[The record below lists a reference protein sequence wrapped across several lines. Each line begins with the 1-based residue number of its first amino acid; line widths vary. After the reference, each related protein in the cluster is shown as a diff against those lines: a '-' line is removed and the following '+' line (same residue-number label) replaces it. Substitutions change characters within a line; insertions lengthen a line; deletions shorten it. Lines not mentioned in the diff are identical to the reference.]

1 MWLSFQFRPGKT
13 MVWIKERNS
22 WYNVMRRMRGKGD
35 LVKVGTNFPL
45 VFQSLLDIC
54 RGMAACPTAGRLM
67 VEAKGEGWSTSAAFI
82 LCAGS
87 LGLNFP
93 AGKQEKVKQ
102 FLQIPLEQRPGSRW
116 TVHEVHAGLW
126 TKSIN
131 THGPRTTD

>member
-67 VEAKGEGWSTSAAFI
+67 VEAKEKDGAHLLLSFCVQGALASISQ
-82 LCAGS
+82 
-87 LGLNFP
+87 LGN
-93 AGKQEKVKQ
+93 
-102 FLQIPLEQRPGSRW
+102 RR
-116 TVHEVHAGLW
+116 
-126 TKSIN
+126 
-131 THGPRTTD
+131 R